1 MECAQIKRTD
11 ESIPPRGFGSVG
23 GDMGPHP
30 RIAAV
35 LSACAFV
42 LGAAVLMAGCGS
54 DGNDTGTQATTPV
67 MLDSTG
73 TIGSRTN
80 LRLAF
85 VTTAQHPYGLALAA
99 FARRVTAMSHG
110 KVGVSLTATYGG
122 GDDLTL
128 LADIR
133 SGAIDGGSVSAPI
146 WQDVGVQSFE
156 ALQMPFLITNY
167 AVERSVITSPLATE
181 MLKGTQALG
190 LTGLAIHEGGL
201 RKPAAV
207 EGCLVEPPDFV
218 GVQMRSVQS
227 DLLEAS
233 IRALGAIPTA
243 MPLSQVSRAVENGSL
258 NAIEANVGLVYTQ
271 KFYEV
276 LSCMSGNVNLWPF
289 PAVLVVGDSAWNAI
303 PAADRAVITRAA
315 NSLAADSLD
324 ILTNPASTLVAD
336 LCKAGDGFFYFGTAT
351 KPQLAAMREAVQPV
365 YDQYGKVQPTGE
377 FVRRIEAIK
386 ARTAQPVPAPYPPG
400 CAA

>member
-1 MECAQIKRTD
+1 M
-11 ESIPPRGFGSVG
+11 S
-23 GDMGPHP
+23 PHP
-30 RIAAV
+30 RITAV
-35 LSACAFV
+35 LFACAAV
-42 LGAAVLMAGCGS
+42 LGAAVLMTGCGS
-54 DGNDTGTQATTPV
+54 SGNGTGAQTTTPV
-67 MLDSTG
+67 MKDSVG
-73 TIGSRTN
+73 TVGSRTN
-80 LRLAF
+80 LRLGF
-85 VTTAQHPYGLALAA
+85 VTTVQHPYGLALAA
-99 FARRVTAMSHG
+99 FARRVTALSNG
-110 KVGVSLTATYGG
+110 KVGVSLTAAYGG
-122 GDDLTL
+122 GDDLAL
-128 LADIR
+128 LTDIR
-133 SGAIDGGSVSAPI
+133 SGAIDGGSVSAPV

-167 AVERSVITSPLATE
+167 AVERSVITSPLAAE

-207 EGCLVEPPDFV
+207 DGCLVEPPDFV

-227 DLLEAS
+227 DLLAQS
-233 IRALGAIPTA
+233 ITALGAVPTA
-243 MPLSQVSRAVENGSL
+243 MPLSEVAHAVEDGSL

-289 PAVLVVGDSAWNAI
+289 PAVLVVGDAAWNAI

-315 NSLAADSLD
+315 TSLASDSLD
-324 ILTNPASTLVAD
+324 ILTDPASTLMAD

-351 KPQLAAMREAVQPV
+351 TPQLAALREAVQPV
-365 YDQYGKVQPTGE
+365 YDRYEKVDPTGG
-377 FVRRIEAIK
+377 FVSRIEAIK
-386 ARTAQPVPAPYPPG
+386 ARTAQPASAPYPPG

>member
-1 MECAQIKRTD
+1 MDGTGQAYPYTRAG
-11 ESIPPRGFGSVG
+11 RGFGSVRAA
-23 GDMGPHP
+23 MAARP
-30 RIAAV
+30 RMTAVIAA
-35 LSACAFV
+35 C
-42 LGAAVLMAGCGS
+42 GALLAAATLLAGCGS
-54 DGNDTGTQATTPV
+54 SGTTGATGTTAAAPNA
-67 MLDSTG
+67 LG
-73 TIGSRTN
+73 TVGTRTN
-80 LRLAF
+80 LRLGF

-99 FARRVTAMSHG
+99 FARRASQMSHG
-110 KVGVSLTATYGG
+110 KVGVSLTPSYGG
-122 GDDLTL
+122 GDDVAL
-128 LADIR
+128 LGDIR
-133 SGAIDGGSVSAPI
+133 SGAIDGGSVSAPV
-146 WQDVGVQSFE
+146 WQGVGVQSFE

-167 AVERSVITSPLATE
+167 ALERAVITGPLAKQ
-181 MLKGTQALG
+181 MLAGTKALG

-207 EGCLVEPPDFV
+207 EGCLLEPSDFKDV
-218 GVQMRSVQS
+218 HMRSVQS
-227 DLLEAS
+227 DLLAQS
-233 IRALGAIPTA
+233 ITALGAIPTPL
-243 MPLSQVSRAVENGSL
+243 PLSRVAHAVEDGSL

-276 LSCMSGNVNLWPF
+276 LRCMSGNVNLWPF
-289 PAVLVVGDSAWNAI
+289 PAVLVVRDAAWNAI

-365 YDQYGKVQPTGE
+365 YDRYAKVDPTGA
-377 FVRRIEAIK
+377 FITRI
-386 ARTAQPVPAPYPPG
+386 TALKGTITPPAPSPYPPG